1 MYTVNPDGGGEQLVD
16 IPEIN
21 EDWGRAVWSHDGQ
34 QLLLSNILRFD
45 QQGELLP
52 FRPATARP
60 DGSEFNLLELP
71 DFSFDMLCMRG
82 VPTTRRSVWRRCRIR
97 TFRDV
102 EPCRLRRERPRAAH
116 DKPRRLAGQS
126 GRLFT

>member
-1 MYTVNPDGGGEQLVD
+1 MNPDGSGEQLVE

-45 QQGELLP
+45 QDGELLP
-52 FRPATARP
+52 FRPATAQP

-71 DFSFDMLCMRG
+71 DFPFDMYCTAWSPDDQQILCG
-82 VPTTRRSVWRRCRIR
+82 VGGELAWH
-97 TFRDV
+97 V
-102 EPCRLRRERPRAAH
+102 EPVGIRRQRCRAAH
-116 DKPRRLAGQS
+116 DEPLRLGGQP